1 MLHGSCRKL
10 RPSSTGSSALGLRK
24 LQQHMVGTGGGGG
37 ELGQLARLALP
48 ALSLRGSAL
57 RTCLELGRKLAVLL
71 EFCSAVNGCGE

>member
-24 LQQHMVGTGGGGG
+24 LQQHMVGPGGVG
-37 ELGQLARLALP
+37 EPGQLARLALP